1 MGWRVDTY
9 AFQKQL
15 QAAGFSEEQATGLT
29 EVLIKTWPELFMA
42 QQLESENSSVTSDSE
57 KLTRIYAIMAII
69 ASIAILALVLELFR

>member
-29 EVLIKTWPELFMA
+29 EVLIKTWPELFMV
-42 QQLESENSSVTSDSE
+42 QQLKPETGSVASDSE
-57 KLTRIYAIMAII
+57 KLTRIYAVMAMI
-69 ASIAILALVLELFR
+69 ACIAILALVLALFR